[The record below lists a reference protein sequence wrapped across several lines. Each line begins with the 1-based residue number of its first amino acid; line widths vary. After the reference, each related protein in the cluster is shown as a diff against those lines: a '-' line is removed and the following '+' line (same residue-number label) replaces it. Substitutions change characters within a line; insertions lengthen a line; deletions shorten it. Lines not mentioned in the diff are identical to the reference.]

1 MARQPNSQHHPT
13 SKPNHDLGESVAPE
27 DKIKNMGVRGGTG
40 VISFSG
46 VRANFLRSFSSL
58 LEMRTALEKDGTLG
72 SYYLIN
78 ERHADDADKRDLLA
92 FGNDLV
98 GILSALSVLDAER
111 RMRIFR

>member
-92 FGNDLV
+92 FGHDLV
-98 GILSALSVLDAER
+98 GILSALSVLDADR
-111 RMRIFR
+111 RMRISR